1 MKKCVGTFH
10 TFLPLAV
17 GADLCV
23 RPAETLYGSLPFF
36 GEFVMPTTGGH
47 MGPPL
52 RRDTNTVREQ
62 VLRRCHKMHL
72 FTQLW
77 AQK

>member
-1 MKKCVGTFH
+1 MCLSVVGIANSPQMGGKRTAS
-10 TFLPLAV
+10 P
-17 GADLCV
+17 
-23 RPAETLYGSLPFF
+23 P
-36 GEFVMPTTGGH
+36 GGH

-52 RRDTNTVREQ
+52 RRDTHTVRKRM
-62 VLRRCHKMHL
+62 LRRCHKMHL